1 MRLADTL
8 RELASRELKR
18 YGTLSSVSSTTA
30 TTTSTMSSSSS
41 VPHVDGEYGHY
52 LASNLNNY
60 MASCVVEDS
69 VRSLCSV
76 GLIAT
81 VDGGSGRGSRRCCGY
96 LWLVDATGFYP
107 CRAHAVGRG
116 SDRINRR
123 LAGAGADGKTTKT
136 TTNFEEMSVEEGAQA
151 LLDIVVREIG
161 DGGGSS
167 SYGDHRENGDS
178 KDEWTLPL
186 GTRVEI
192 AVLDSNR
199 RKMRRLRQPLLASL
213 ETYSKNR

>member
-8 RELASRELKR
+8 RDLASRELKR
-18 YGTLSSVSSTTA
+18 YGTLSSSSSPTP
-30 TTTSTMSSSSS
+30 STLSPSSSSS

-60 MASCVVEDS
+60 MASCVVSDS

-81 VDGGSGRGSRRCCGY
+81 VDGGSSSSSTSRRCCGY

-123 LAGAGADGKTTKT
+123 LAGAGCGGAAKGTTTTTK
-136 TTNFEEMSVEEGAQA
+136 NFEEMGVEEGAQA
-151 LLDIVVREIG
+151 LLDIVVQEIG
-161 DGGGSS
+161 GGGSD
-167 SYGDHRENGDS
+167 GDPREDGDS

-213 ETYSKNR
+213 ETNS